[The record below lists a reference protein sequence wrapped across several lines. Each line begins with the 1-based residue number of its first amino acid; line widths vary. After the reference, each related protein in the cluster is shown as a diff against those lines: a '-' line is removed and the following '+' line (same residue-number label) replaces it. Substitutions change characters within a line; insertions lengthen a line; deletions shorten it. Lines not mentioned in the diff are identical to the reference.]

1 MAKIAIIGT
10 GIAGLSAAYHLYKHH
25 DIVIYEKAS
34 RVGGHTR
41 TVRVRHGDRT
51 IAVDTGFIVFNEQN
65 YPNLVALFR
74 ELGVAVK
81 KSDMSFA
88 LTVGDGWL
96 EWAAHGVNA
105 ILGQRRNLFRPG
117 FLRLFAEVI
126 KFNAQAEAALD
137 ADPAVTLGAL
147 IESMGLGEWFRRYY
161 LLPMAGAIWSCPPR
175 QMLEFPARSFVRFF
189 ANHGLLSAS
198 GQPQWYT
205 VDGGSQAY
213 VDRMIAP
220 FAASIRTNCG
230 ATGIRR
236 GKTGVTVRDSRG
248 NCEIF
253 DHVVLASHADESL
266 KMLGDASDAERA
278 TLGAFSYQTNTVV
291 LHKDPQ
297 FMPRRRRCWAS
308 WVYHSDGMG
317 DEAAITVTYWMN
329 RLQSIDARY
338 PLFVTLNPARTIPD
352 EHIFDRHEFAHP
364 VFDRE
369 AIAAQQR
376 LNSIQGIGNTW
387 FCGAYAG
394 YGFHEDGFVSG
405 MNVASALNAAAGRG
419 AEKPIAVSRRAN
431 VVHASVRFPTLVDA
445 MPAAE

>member
-1 MAKIAIIGT
+1 MAKVAIIGT

-25 DIVIYEKAS
+25 DITVYEKAS
-34 RVGGHTR
+34 RIGGHTR
-41 TVRVRHGDRT
+41 TLRVHHGDRT
-51 IAVDTGFIVFNEQN
+51 IAVDTGFIVFNERN

-96 EWAAHGVNA
+96 EWAAHSVNA

-117 FLRLFAEVI
+117 FLRLFAEVVR
-126 KFNAQAEAALD
+126 FNAQAHAALD

-189 ANHGLLSAS
+189 ANHGLLSAM

-213 VDRMIAP
+213 VDRMVAP
-220 FAASIRTNCG
+220 FAGSIRTGCG
-230 ATGIRR
+230 AAEIRR
-236 GKTGVTVRDSRG
+236 VKPGVIVRDDRG
-248 NCEIF
+248 QCETF
-253 DHVVLASHADESL
+253 DHVVLASHADQSL
-266 KMLGDASDAERA
+266 KLLGDATNAERA
-278 TLGAFSYQTNTVV
+278 TLGAFGYQNNTVV
-291 LHKDPQ
+291 LHKDRQ

-338 PLFVTLNPARTIPD
+338 PLFVTLNPAREIPA

-369 AIAAQQR
+369 AIAAQQH
-376 LNSIQGIGNTW
+376 LMTIQGIDNTW
-387 FCGAYAG
+387 FCGAYTG

-405 MNVASALNAAAGRG
+405 MVAASALDRAAGRG
-419 AEKPIAVSRRAN
+419 ARMPIAVRRRAN
-431 VVHASVRFPTLVDA
+431 IAFAPAQSP
-445 MPAAE
+445 MPAVAMSAAE